1 MVLCLLVLS
10 LMTAKSNPSSSV
22 GPSVSL
28 EILRLLRYRQTLAKI
43 NYYLY
48 MDVSFRLYFY
58 LGSETSTS
66 GTSKC
71 TDDGMTLI
79 DVSDGL
85 FPIPFSCN
93 FRRTS
98 STR

>member
-28 EILRLLRYRQTLAKI
+28 DQDYVDIDKVWQKSVI
-43 NYYLY
+43 DLY

-71 TDDGMTLI
+71 TDDGMTLM

-85 FPIPFSCN
+85 LPIPFSCN
-93 FRRTS
+93 FKRTS